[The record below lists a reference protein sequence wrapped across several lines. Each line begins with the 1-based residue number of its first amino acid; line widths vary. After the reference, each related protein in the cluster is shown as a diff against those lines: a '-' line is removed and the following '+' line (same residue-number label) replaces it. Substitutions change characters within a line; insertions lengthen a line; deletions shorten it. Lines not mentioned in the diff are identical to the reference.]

1 MTKSDERAVHAR
13 SLILKGEQKSVVAE
27 RLGYKSVGG
36 MMGSIAMMEHKEKMS
51 GQRFKTKRAMQS
63 PSAAEILK
71 EKKEDKPDILGGEE
85 WQGLRVDVQRN
96 SDGLY
101 VRMESRHLLVSYIG
115 YRKSLNINAKLAHN
129 RQIRL
134 YEAELGVKGALLES
148 IRDLRDMMDRLASL
162 LEGRRDAKD
171 Q

>member
-63 PSAAEILK
+63 PSAVEVLK
-71 EKKEDKPDILGGEE
+71 EKKEDKLDILGGGRVAGAARRRPEE
-85 WQGLRVDVQRN
+85 FGRAVCE
-96 SDGLY
+96 DGEQASAGQL
-101 VRMESRHLLVSYIG
+101 H
-115 YRKSLNINAKLAHN
+115 
-129 RQIRL
+129 RL
-134 YEAELGVKGALLES
+134 QKVAEYQCEAGTQQADSPV
-148 IRDLRDMMDRLASL
+148 
-162 LEGRRDAKD
+162 
-171 Q
+171 